1 MIMNEPKDIQP
12 VIYTIEM
19 ISQRRLE
26 KKQQLRDSKKR
37 IHELTQE
44 LFAPQVS
51 QNKMENL
58 MQHVNAGIAAYDG
71 IRTGMLILRRIRAF
85 FPKKKHHKS

>member
-1 MIMNEPKDIQP
+1 MNEPKETYPI
-12 VIYTIEM
+12 IYTIEM

-26 KKQQLRDSKKR
+26 KKQQLRDSKQR

-44 LFAPQVS
+44 LLAPQTS
-51 QNKMENL
+51 QSKMENM

-71 IRTGMLILRRIRAF
+71 IRTGMLILRRIRAL
-85 FPKKKHHKS
+85 FPKKKHPKS